1 MEIISG
7 VRTIRK
13 DKNIPF
19 KDAIELMAINNDN
32 VSTYFDS
39 IVSKLGNISS
49 LQYVTEKSR
58 WSLVLPCKFKRIFPI
73 TGNINVEE
81 EIKLTAEL
89 NYTKG
94 FLKSVQ
100 GKLSNEKFVNGAPEK
115 VLANERQK
123 ESDALAKLKQLSK
136 V

>member
-1 MEIISG
+1 

-49 LQYVTEKSR
+49 LQYVTEK
-58 WSLVLPCKFKRIFPI
+58 VDGAC
-73 TGNINVEE
+73 
-81 EIKLTAEL
+81 LT
-89 NYTKG
+89 
-94 FLKSVQ
+94 V
-100 GKLSNEKFVNGAPEK
+100 
-115 VLANERQK
+115 
-123 ESDALAKLKQLSK
+123 
-136 V
+136 

>member
-19 KDAIELMAINNDN
+19 KDVIELMAINNDN

-58 WSLVLPCKFKRIFPI
+58 WSL
-73 TGNINVEE
+73 
-81 EIKLTAEL
+81 LT
-89 NYTKG
+89 
-94 FLKSVQ
+94 V
-100 GKLSNEKFVNGAPEK
+100 
-115 VLANERQK
+115 
-123 ESDALAKLKQLSK
+123 
-136 V
+136 

>member
-1 MEIISG
+1 

-58 WSLVLPCKFKRIFPI
+58 WSLVLPCKFKRVFH
-73 TGNINVEE
+73 
-81 EIKLTAEL
+81 
-89 NYTKG
+89 
-94 FLKSVQ
+94 
-100 GKLSNEKFVNGAPEK
+100 
-115 VLANERQK
+115 
-123 ESDALAKLKQLSK
+123 SDHRKYKCRRNCQIDS
-136 V
+136 

>member
-19 KDAIELMAINNDN
+19 KDIELMAINNDN

-49 LQYVTEKSR
+49 LQYVKKSR
-58 WSLVLPCKFKRIFPI
+58 WSLVLPCKFKRVFH
-73 TGNINVEE
+73 
-81 EIKLTAEL
+81 
-89 NYTKG
+89 
-94 FLKSVQ
+94 
-100 GKLSNEKFVNGAPEK
+100 
-115 VLANERQK
+115 
-123 ESDALAKLKQLSK
+123 SDHRKY
-136 V
+136 

>member
-1 MEIISG
+1 

-58 WSLVLPCKFKRIFPI
+58 WSLVLRVNSNEYFIPI

-81 EIKLTAEL
+81 EI
-89 NYTKG
+89 
-94 FLKSVQ
+94 
-100 GKLSNEKFVNGAPEK
+100 
-115 VLANERQK
+115 AN
-123 ESDALAKLKQLSK
+123 
-136 V
+136 

>member
-19 KDAIELMAINNDN
+19 KDIELMAINNDN

-49 LQYVTEKSR
+49 LQYVKKSR
-58 WSLVLPCKFKRIFPI
+58 RALSYRVNSNEYFIPI

-81 EIKLTAEL
+81 EI
-89 NYTKG
+89 
-94 FLKSVQ
+94 
-100 GKLSNEKFVNGAPEK
+100 
-115 VLANERQK
+115 AN
-123 ESDALAKLKQLSK
+123 
-136 V
+136 

>member
-58 WSLVLPCKFKRIFPI
+58 WSLVLPCKFKRIFLLL
-73 TGNINVEE
+73 
-81 EIKLTAEL
+81 EILTLKKKL
-89 NYTKG
+89 N
-94 FLKSVQ
+94 
-100 GKLSNEKFVNGAPEK
+100 
-115 VLANERQK
+115 
-123 ESDALAKLKQLSK
+123 
-136 V
+136 

>member
-1 MEIISG
+1 

-49 LQYVTEKSR
+49 LQYVTEK
-58 WSLVLPCKFKRIFPI
+58 VD
-73 TGNINVEE
+73 G
-81 EIKLTAEL
+81 
-89 NYTKG
+89 
-94 FLKSVQ
+94 
-100 GKLSNEKFVNGAPEK
+100 LSYV
-115 VLANERQK
+115 
-123 ESDALAKLKQLSK
+123 
-136 V
+136 

>member
-39 IVSKLGNISS
+39 IVSRE
-49 LQYVTEKSR
+49 T
-58 WSLVLPCKFKRIFPI
+58 LVHYN
-73 TGNINVEE
+73 T
-81 EIKLTAEL
+81 
-89 NYTKG
+89 
-94 FLKSVQ
+94 
-100 GKLSNEKFVNGAPEK
+100 
-115 VLANERQK
+115 
-123 ESDALAKLKQLSK
+123 
-136 V
+136 